1 MAGFD
6 EDGYRKAAKAANIPD
21 DVINGVIERERTVAA
36 PVGSAPAPVASAPST
51 PQEVFASRKTAGLTP
66 VQVVARNIGEAAAV
80 PANAMNTASD
90 AIVKFLGE
98 NPDLPAD
105 VIGLLGAGYGI
116 KKARENFA
124 TLDEK
129 MATSPTKV
137 NAPAPVNTPSSW
149 DIHNRVEPT
158 MGTPS
163 TNLTIDEAKARMT
176 GVTPGVT
183 PSPVLN
189 EPVLGT
195 PEIDRNIPAYQQ
207 KVQPFAGITPAGPSF
222 VTAPAP
228 SPAMAPAPVAPVT
241 YVQPRQSFANVTPV
255 TAPETPITSS
265 AAPNSPATQAV
276 TGLLTEEIKAAGV
289 PETKVAGAAVPK
301 TTVTPEGVKT
311 GVAATPEQ
319 IATAEKTAKPKLT
332 WPGLAEETGPLRWTA
347 NTLGTTKNIPGSQA
361 AFEMAKDKLLE
372 LGVDLSPVDPT
383 TGKKSGGGLVPEGRT
398 ALNNFY
404 KTYTGE
410 ELPKG
415 GKIETDQKMKLFESL
430 KTHLEDASA
439 KGQLKNL
446 GRGALVAASILGISE
461 AVKAAQGGNY
471 GKLAELGFDLGLSAI
486 SAIPYIGTAL
496 TALTGTNAGAP
507 TLFSD
512 PLTKE
517 LDRPGVRQQ
526 LQSMLKT
533 MSPSQFNVARDQYLS
548 KISQFPEINA
558 ARVTKPI
565 IGSSRPLNPNT
576 LLPVPPPR

>member
-1 MAGFD
+1 
-6 EDGYRKAAKAANIPD
+6 
-21 DVINGVIERERTVAA
+21 
-36 PVGSAPAPVASAPST
+36 VASAPST

-137 NAPAPVNTPSSW
+137 NALAPVNTPSSW

-158 MGTPS
+158 LGTPS

-183 PSPVLN
+183 PSPVFN

-222 VTAPAP
+222 VTAPTPLAP
-228 SPAMAPAPVAPVT
+228 AMAAPVPVAAPAMAPAPVAPVT
-241 YVQPRQSFANVTPV
+241 YVQPGQSFTDVTPL

-265 AAPNSPATQAV
+265 VAPNSPATQAV
-276 TGLLTEEIKAAGV
+276 TGLLTEEIKAAGA
-289 PETKVAGAAVPK
+289 PETKVAGAAVPE

-398 ALNNFY
+398 ALNDFY

-461 AVKAAQGGNY
+461 AVKAAQRGNY

-486 SAIPYIGTAL
+486 PGIGTAL
-496 TALTGTNAGAP
+496 TALTGTSAGAP
-507 TLFSD
+507 TLRSD
-512 PLTKE
+512 PYAEE
-517 LDRPGVRQQ
+517 LDRPGVRQT